1 MALFRPNEWAFTE
14 KALEW
19 VTTNPFDPSGTDKTM
34 DHPAWVAQGA
44 ISWRPGAELWGPR
57 SVYYDDLHERTTEMG
72 ERLRRRMRDGPS
84 ACQASEVELARY
96 ELLSVYCLYCQIGE
110 TMDRIID
117 SAVRGQR
124 SSEGQAS
131 QEEERRRVLK
141 MLWEGFEREYVSMFH
156 LANFDFPTRY
166 EPHHLFACFFV
177 FRRAFYHIFFNI
189 IGTSD
194 AIARLRSKVWD
205 SIVTHNLLDW
215 MQGLHER
222 MIDIPTLIIGPSGT
236 GKERVAEAIGRSL
249 YIPFDPK
256 KKAFE
261 IDFMAAFNPVN
272 LSALPSL
279 LIEAEMF
286 GHVKGAFANAVR
298 DRIGR
303 LEACPQRGAV
313 FLDEIGE
320 LTAEIQVKMLRVLQ
334 TRRFQRVGANEDKE
348 FRGKIIA
355 ATNRDLAAE
364 MQARRFREDFYYRL
378 CADQIATPSLGEQLE
393 DRPEDLPMMVEFVCR
408 WVVGEEK
415 AGGFAR
421 EVVDWI
427 NSHLRGYTW
436 PGNFR
441 ELEQCVRS
449 YTIRKEYYPAQ
460 PARPKG
466 NEELPQPA
474 RDPLREAC
482 NELADAVLDEKI
494 TYDEIKRRLFTLVR
508 RGTHTDKKAAEL
520 LQCDVRT
527 LRKHLS

>member
-1 MALFRPNEWAFTE
+1 MALFRPHEWAFTE

-19 VTTNPFDPSGTDKTM
+19 VTTNPFDPDNQV
-34 DHPAWVAQGA
+34 VAGVLA
-44 ISWRPGAELWGPR
+44 WRPGADLWGPR
-57 SVYYDDLHERTTEMG
+57 SVYYDDLHERITKMG
-72 ERLRRRMRDGPS
+72 ERLCRRLKGGAS
-84 ACQASEVELARY
+84 ACEASEEELARY
-96 ELLSVYCLYCQIGE
+96 ELLSVYLLYCQIGE
-110 TMDRIID
+110 AMDRLID
-117 SAVRGQR
+117 SAVQGQKKSGEDH
-124 SSEGQAS
+124 SSR
-131 QEEERRRVLK
+131 EEERRRIVK
-141 MLWEGFEREYVSMFH
+141 TIWEGFQRSYESLFTF
-156 LANFDFPTRY
+156 ANFNFPTRY

-194 AIARLRSKVWD
+194 AIAKLRSKVWD
-205 SIVTHNLLDW
+205 SIVTHDLLSW
-215 MQGLHER
+215 MHGLHER

-256 KKAFE
+256 KETFE
-261 IDFMAAFNPVN
+261 IDFIGSFNPVN
-272 LSALPSL
+272 LSALPPL

-286 GHVKGAFANAVR
+286 GHVRGAFANAVR

-303 LEACPQRGAV
+303 LEACPERGAV

-320 LTAEIQVKMLRVLQ
+320 LTPEIQVKMLRVLQ

-355 ATNRDLAAE
+355 ATNRDLCAE

-378 CADQIATPSLGEQLE
+378 CADQIATPSLGEQLK
-393 DRPEDLPMMVEFVCR
+393 DRPEDLPIMVEFVCR

-415 AGGFAR
+415 AVGFAR
-421 EVVDWI
+421 DVVDWI
-427 NSHLRGYTW
+427 NRNLGGYHW

-460 PARPKG
+460 PAPTQG
-466 NEELPQPA
+466 NEHAAQPA
-474 RDPLREAC
+474 RDRVGEAC
-482 NELADAVLDEKI
+482 KELAGSVLNQKI
-494 TYDEIKRRLFTLVR
+494 TYEEIKRRLFTLVR
-508 RGTHTDKKAAEL
+508 RATDTDKKAAEL
-520 LQCDVRT
+520 LACDVRT
-527 LRKHLS
+527 LRKQLS